1 MISLCQSPLGCSR
14 CRKLRRLF
22 GNNGFNSIE
31 MYNFCCISLT
41 PPSFVLPDI
50 RFRQNGVSYSSAE
63 VAVHFK
69 RNRGL
74 WNRGVRH
81 AHTHTYLVY
90 LISVFSAL
98 STHGAN
104 VRSRCGAQG
113 ARMHSRRGGVYA
125 GAHSGRRRAQGRKA
139 LYARALKVR
148 ARTATL
154 LRWRGLGRGLCDY
167 QQLQGVPFLGNTRT
181 HEGRG
186 TAHTPP
192 FEF

>member
-81 AHTHTYLVY
+81 AHTHLF
-90 LISVFSAL
+90 SVSYIGIF
-98 STHGAN
+98 GFK
-104 VRSRCGAQG
+104 
-113 ARMHSRRGGVYA
+113 HSWRE
-125 GAHSGRRRAQGRKA
+125 
-139 LYARALKVR
+139 RALKVR
-148 ARTATL
+148 RSGCTYALKA
-154 LRWRGLGRGLCDY
+154 RWRICRSALRAQARSGAKGSLCAGA
-167 QQLQGVPFLGNTRT
+167 QGAGTHCDATSVAGPWSWSLRLPAAPRRSLFGEHTNT
-181 HEGRG
+181 
-186 TAHTPP
+186 
-192 FEF
+192 